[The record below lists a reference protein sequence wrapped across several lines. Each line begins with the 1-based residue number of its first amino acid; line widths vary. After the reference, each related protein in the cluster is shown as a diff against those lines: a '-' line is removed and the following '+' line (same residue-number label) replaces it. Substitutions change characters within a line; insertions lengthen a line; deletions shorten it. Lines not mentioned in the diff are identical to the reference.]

1 MPEFKMEFGFGK
13 RKTFV
18 VKFDAANLKE
28 ALEIGEE
35 PHNAKSKKLFKHLEE
50 VFVQNK
56 FSVDE
61 GWHNYQCL
69 DVEEVQF
76 FRESGGLGKKK
87 NQLTKDE
94 TICLLAAYD
103 IVSIIGNVAH
113 KDYDLIFAVL
123 TGDGFTQYNKM
134 TKAALASEFKE
145 QWSFIKTNTE
155 ALALAHVLNG
165 EPIDLLK
172 YQIV

>member
-18 VKFDAANLKE
+18 VKFDAASLKE
-28 ALEIGEE
+28 AYKKAEE
-35 PHNAKSKKLFKHLEE
+35 PSGKLLKHLEE

-56 FSVDE
+56 FSIDE
-61 GWHNYQCL
+61 GWHNYEVL
-69 DVEEVQF
+69 GIEEVQF

-94 TICLLAAYD
+94 TICLLAAND
-103 IVSIIGNVAH
+103 IVSIIESASN
-113 KDYDLIFAVL
+113 KDYEYIFAAL
-123 TGDGFTQYNKM
+123 TGDCFTQYNNM
-134 TKAALASEFKE
+134 TKKQLASEFKE
-145 QWSFIKTNTE
+145 QWSSIKTNTE
-155 ALALAHVLNG
+155 VLALAHVLNG

>member
-13 RKTFV
+13 RRTFV
-18 VKFDAANLKE
+18 TKFDAPNLKK

-35 PHNAKSKKLFKHLEE
+35 PSGKLLKHLEE
-50 VFVQNK
+50 VFVQNR
-56 FSVDE
+56 FSVEE

-76 FRESGGLGKKK
+76 FRESGGKKK
-87 NQLTKDE
+87 NTKLTKAE

-103 IVSIIGNVAH
+103 IISIIECASH

-123 TGDGFTQYNKM
+123 TGNGATQYNNM
-134 TKAALASEFKE
+134 TKKQLASEFEE

-155 ALALAHVLNG
+155 VLALAHVLNG

>member
-35 PHNAKSKKLFKHLEE
+35 PHNAKCKKLFKHLEE

-69 DVEEVQF
+69 DIEEVQF
-76 FRESGGLGKKK
+76 FRESGGKKK
-87 NQLTKDE
+87 NTKLTKGE

-103 IVSIIGNVAH
+103 IISIIECASF

-145 QWSFIKTNTE
+145 QWSSIKNNTE
-155 ALALAHVLNG
+155 VLALAHVLNG

-172 YQIV
+172 HQI

>member
-1 MPEFKMEFGFGK
+1 MAEFKMEFGFGK

-18 VKFDAANLKE
+18 IKFNAPTLKK
-28 ALEIGEE
+28 ALEKGEK
-35 PHNAKSKKLFKHLEE
+35 PSGNLLKQLEE
-50 VFVQNK
+50 VFVQNR
-56 FSVDE
+56 FSVEE

-69 DVEEVQF
+69 DIEQV
-76 FRESGGLGKKK
+76 SGVKKKK

-103 IVSIIGNVAH
+103 IISIIKCASH
-113 KDYDLIFAVL
+113 KDYDLLFAFL
-123 TGDGFTQYNKM
+123 TGDGATQYNNM
-134 TKAALASEFKE
+134 TKKQIASEFGE
-145 QWSFIKTNTE
+145 QWSRIKTNTE
-155 ALALAHVLNG
+155 VLALAHVLNG

>member
-50 VFVQNK
+50 V
-56 FSVDE
+56 
-61 GWHNYQCL
+61 
-69 DVEEVQF
+69 QF

-87 NQLTKDE
+87 NQLTKGE

>member
-18 VKFDAANLKE
+18 VKFNAANLKE
-28 ALEIGEE
+28 ALKIGEE
-35 PHNAKSKKLFKHLEE
+35 PSGKLLKKLEE
-50 VFVQNK
+50 VFVQNE

-61 GWHNYQCL
+61 GWHNYECL
-69 DVEEVQF
+69 GVEE
-76 FRESGGLGKKK
+76 LGKK
-87 NQLTKDE
+87 NQFTKDE

-103 IVSIIGNVAH
+103 IVSIVDAASH

-123 TGDGFTQYNKM
+123 TGDGCTQYNKM
-134 TKAALASEFKE
+134 TKKQLASEFKE
-145 QWSFIKTNTE
+145 QWSRIKNNTE
-155 ALALAHVLNG
+155 VLALAHVLNG

-172 YQIV
+172 HHIV